1 MKVFRLTAVVLR
13 IVTISRQASAC
24 VKIVGHYS
32 HVFAFT
38 ISLKFRILS
47 IQVTLLGSII
57 GVPKPTIE

>member
-13 IVTISRQASAC
+13 IAMITRQASAC
-24 VKIVGHYS
+24 VEVMDHYS
-32 HVFAFT
+32 HFFAFT

-57 GVPKPTIE
+57 GVPRPTIE